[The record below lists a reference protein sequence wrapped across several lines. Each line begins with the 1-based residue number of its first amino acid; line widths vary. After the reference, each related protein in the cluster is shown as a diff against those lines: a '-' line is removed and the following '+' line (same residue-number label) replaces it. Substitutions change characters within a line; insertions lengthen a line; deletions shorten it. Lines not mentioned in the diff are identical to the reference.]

1 MASVTV
7 PTIPPTLNNAR
18 PVKRLRWL
26 DLHTIDVSPS
36 QRLDSQAVQPV
47 LTPILMSRDTN
58 PLPCIVTHDEPVP
71 PSFDLLAILAPP
83 PSADATKVAL
93 PTHTPLVTAIRL
105 LPLLDSEAW
114 HATAVSDVQIDTSH
128 RVSASLAPALDRAS
142 PRPAP
147 TTVSTA
153 EPDAA
158 RFFLPTVLPIAVA
171 NDIPKLKLPARM
183 PPVATTP
190 RLPPV
195 PCDSSPRSALSDT
208 HSLAAQPLFPAV
220 IRALSWPLP
229 SPAPS
234 TVTLLDPE
242 DPTFATFVPLTTA
255 AEYDAIT
262 LKLPARFPS
271 VTVTPLLPLIP
282 PLAQRHRTALSDVHS
297 VDSLSL
303 IPCREPIDQ
312 TSAPRPLPA
321 TVMLVD
327 PVMNILA
334 CKTELDV
341 AASKDIASLLLPA
354 W

>member
-7 PTIPPTLNNAR
+7 PAIPPTLNNAR

-105 LPLLDSEAW
+105 LLLLDSEAW

-220 IRALSWPLP
+220 IRALSWPRP